1 MNKTTENI
9 ILSGIAAGL
18 ALAVMI
24 LNSDIPTNR
33 SHGGDEDI
41 DNVKRII
48 KKSYKHADDEDI
60 SDDYREDVFVGV
72 YNRNLTYIEVNAME
86 GDHEELYAYNEKMY
100 KRYL

>member
-9 ILSGIAAGL
+9 ILGAVAAGL
-18 ALAVMI
+18 ALAVAM
-24 LNSDIPTNR
+24 LNNEMPTNR

-48 KKSYKHADDEDI
+48 KKAYKKADDEDI
-60 SDDYREDVFVGV
+60 DDDYREDVFVGV

-86 GDHEELYAYNEKMY
+86 GDHEELYAYNDKMY